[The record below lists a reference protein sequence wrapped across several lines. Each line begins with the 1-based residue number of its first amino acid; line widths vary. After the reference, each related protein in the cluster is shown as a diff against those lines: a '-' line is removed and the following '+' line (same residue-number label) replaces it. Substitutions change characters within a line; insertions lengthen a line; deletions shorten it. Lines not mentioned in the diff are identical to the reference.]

1 MTFYLFSK
9 LFVLGSMNIDT
20 MNRRFMFMLTY
31 IFEILNTYES
41 TRYEPNKWTWIVT
54 LTLDLIHMEIG

>member
-41 TRYEPNKWTWIVT
+41 TRYELNKWTWIVT
-54 LTLDLIHMEIG
+54 LTLDLIHMEMG